1 MKKENVVLDQAA
13 LEEKEFN
20 RNKWFFATGGIGRD
34 MVYAL
39 VSGYFFMY
47 VQFGLTLSVAQFA
60 TLSILIG
67 VLGRIWDGIN
77 DPLMGTIIDAA
88 HFKWGKFKPWIMLGA
103 VLTGIILLLM
113 FNLRPFGTQDIYG
126 WIYVGLMTVIY
137 LLWEAAFTMNDIG
150 YWGAIPSLSRD
161 KEKRN
166 QLTSLTIFFAG
177 IGSGVIALFVGVF
190 SPGNIL
196 TAYTIYSIV
205 ACVAI
210 IGFQAMVCWKVKEG
224 PRDDAPKPEEGS
236 LKKTFKIILGN
247 KQLLIMSL
255 GYLVYDIGS
264 GILGALIYNLYYLEY
279 GYDGTFAVVALGMGM
294 VGMVF
299 QALYPKVTKNW
310 TRKKVQK
317 FAVILMTIGYSL
329 ILILGWTDWLPFN
342 PWTLSVGY
350 LLNSIGGTYFYISTL
365 INMTNCVEYNEY
377 LTGERNEAI
386 VSAVRPLIVKFSS
399 AAKSLLTTLIL
410 ICSGLYIL
418 SQDVSNLETQRNL
431 FNDKV
436 AKEVSSESL
445 NEMIVYVDTINE
457 YGIEIS
463 TYEDGSE
470 AYENKVSE
478 LNDRI
483 NSLGAEHVV
492 VRVQTKAEYL
502 DVYREMYILKKTG
515 DKIVDAVQIKNLD
528 EVETY
533 IVDGYT
539 YEASFVF
546 TYVDANGNTVDV
558 NLGTD
563 VYKESDNL
571 VTRIVLRIMVT
582 IVPILIAI
590 LSYYIQNKK
599 YIVNEEYYDKMMEE
613 LNAIRKANELVI
625 EEK

>member
-1 MKKENVVLDQAA
+1 MKKDNIILDAA
-13 LEEKEFN
+13 AQEEKEFN

-88 HFKWGKFKPWIMLGA
+88 HFKWGKFKPWILLGA
-103 VLTGIILLLM
+103 VLTGVILLLM

-150 YWGAIPSLSRD
+150 YWGAIPSLSRS
-161 KEKRN
+161 KERRN

-177 IGSGVIALFVGVF
+177 IGSGAIALFVGLF

-205 ACVAI
+205 ACVAM
-210 IGFQAMVCWKVKEG
+210 IGFQAMVCFKVKEG
-224 PRDDAPKPEEGS
+224 PRDDSPKPDEGS

-247 KQLLIMSL
+247 KQLLTMSL
-255 GYLVYDIGS
+255 GYLIYDIGS

-279 GYDGTFAVVALGMGM
+279 GYDGTFAAVSMGLGM
-294 VGMVF
+294 VGMIF
-299 QALYPKVTKNW
+299 QALYPKITKNW

-317 FAVILMTIGYSL
+317 FAVTLMTIGYSL
-329 ILILGWTDWLPFN
+329 ILIIGWTDWLPFN
-342 PWTLSVGY
+342 PWTLSAGF
-350 LLNSIGGTYFYISTL
+350 LFNSIGGTYFYISTL

-436 AKEVSSESL
+436 CEEVNAESL
-445 NEMIVYVDTINE
+445 NEMKIYVDTIKD
-457 YGIEIS
+457 YAIEIS
-463 TYEDGSE
+463 QYEEGSD
-470 AYENKVSE
+470 AYENKVDE
-478 LNDRI
+478 INERI
-483 NSLGAEHVV
+483 NDLGAEHVV
-492 VRVQTKAEYL
+492 VRVQTKAEFL
-502 DVYREMYILKKTG
+502 DVYRDMYVLKKFDG
-515 DKIVDAVQIKNLD
+515 EIIDAVQIKNI
-528 EVETY
+528 EEETY
-533 IVDGYT
+533 FVDGYQ

-546 TYVDANGNTVDV
+546 SYTDKNGNKIDV

-563 VYKESDNL
+563 VYKKSDNL
-571 VTRIVLRIMVT
+571 TTRIILRVMVT
-582 IVPILIAI
+582 IVPIIIAI

-599 YIVNEEYYDKMMEE
+599 YIVNEEFYEKMMKELEE
-613 LNAIRKANELVI
+613 RRKANQVVI
-625 EEK
+625 EE

>member
-1 MKKENVVLDQAA
+1 MKKENVILDEAA
-13 LEEKEFN
+13 LEQKEFN

-88 HFKWGKFKPWIMLGA
+88 HFKWGKFKPWILLGA
-103 VLTGIILLLM
+103 VLTGGILLLM
-113 FNLRPFGTQDIYG
+113 FNLRPFGTQEIYG

-150 YWGAIPSLSRD
+150 YWGAIPSLSRSR
-161 KEKRN
+161 EKRD

-177 IGSGVIALFVGVF
+177 IGSGAIALFVGVF

-205 ACVAI
+205 ACVAM
-210 IGFQAMVCWKVKEG
+210 IGCQGMVCWKVKEG
-224 PRDDAPKPEEGS
+224 PRDDSPKPEEGS

-255 GYLVYDIGS
+255 GYLIYDIGS
-264 GILGALIYNLYYLEY
+264 GILGALMYNLYYLEY
-279 GYDGTFAVVALGMGM
+279 GYDGTFAVVSLGMGM
-294 VGMVF
+294 ISMVF
-299 QALYPKVTKNW
+299 QALYPKITKNW
-310 TRKKVQK
+310 TRKKIQK
-317 FAVILMTIGYSL
+317 ISCVFMGLGYGIILL
-329 ILILGWTDWLPFN
+329 LGWTDWLPFT

-399 AAKSLLTTLIL
+399 AFKSLLTTLIL

-436 AKEVSSESL
+436 VKEINEESL
-445 NEMIVYVDTINE
+445 DEMKIYVNTINE

-463 TYEDGSE
+463 LLEEGSE
-470 AYENKVSE
+470 EYEAKIDE
-478 LNDRI
+478 INDRI
-483 NSLGAEHVV
+483 NALGAEHVV
-492 VRVQTKAEYL
+492 VRVQTKAEYI
-502 DVYREMYILKKTG
+502 DVYRDMYILKKTNG
-515 DKIVDAVQIKNLD
+515 NIIDAAQIKSIED
-528 EVETY
+528 SY
-533 IVDGYT
+533 IEAGYE
-539 YEASFVF
+539 YEAAFVF
-546 TYVDANGNTVDV
+546 NYVDANGNEIDV

-563 VYKESDNL
+563 AYKKSDSL
-571 VTRIVLRIMVT
+571 VTRIVLRVMVT
-582 IVPILIAI
+582 IVPIIIAI

-599 YIVNEEYYDKMMEE
+599 YIVNEEFYDNMMKELEE
-613 LNAIRKANELVI
+613 RRKANTIVI
-625 EEK
+625 EQE

>member
-1 MKKENVVLDQAA
+1 MEDNNLNIST

-20 RNKWFFATGGIGRD
+20 RNKWFFSIGGIGRD
-34 MVYAL
+34 MVYGL
-39 VSGYFFMY
+39 VANYFFMY

-77 DPLMGTIIDAA
+77 DPLMGTIIDSS
-88 HFKWGKFKPWIMLGA
+88 HFKWGKFKPWIFFGA
-103 VLTGIILLLM
+103 ILTGLLLLLM
-113 FNLRPFGTQDIYG
+113 FNLRPFGTQDVYG

-150 YWGAIPSLSRD
+150 YWGAIPSLSKDKKKRD
-161 KEKRN
+161 
-166 QLTSLTIFFAG
+166 QLTSMVIFFAG
-177 IGSGVIALFVGVF
+177 IGSGGIGVLIGLF

-196 TAYTIYSIV
+196 TAYTLYSII

-210 IGFQAMVCWKVKEG
+210 IAFQTMVVMKVKEG
-224 PRDDAPKPEEGS
+224 KIEENKEEKGS
-236 LKKTFKIILGN
+236 LKKTFEIIFKN
-247 KQLLIMSL
+247 KQLLWAAL
-255 GYLVYDIGS
+255 GLLVYDIGS

-279 GYDGTFAVVALGMGM
+279 GYDGNFVVVMTGMGVVTM
-294 VGMVF
+294 IL
-299 QALYPKVTKNW
+299 QALYPKITKKL
-310 TRKKVQK
+310 TRKKIQWYS
-317 FAVILMTIGYSL
+317 FIAMTIGY
-329 ILILGWTDWLPFN
+329 IFIACIGWFNFLPFT
-342 PWTLSVGY
+342 PLTLSIGYFFIGVG
-350 LLNSIGGTYFYISTL
+350 GAYFYITSL

-410 ICSGLYIL
+410 ICSGLYVL

-436 AKEVSSESL
+436 AEEVSAESL
-445 NEMIVYVDTINE
+445 DEMKIYVDTIKD
-457 YGIEIS
+457 YAIEIS
-463 TYEDGSE
+463 GFEIGSDTYE
-470 AYENKVSE
+470 AKVDE
-478 LNDRI
+478 INERI
-483 NSLGAEHVV
+483 NALGAEHVV
-492 VRVQTKAEYL
+492 VRVQTKAEFL
-502 DVYREMYILKKTG
+502 NVYRDMYILKKLNG
-515 DKIVDAVQIKNLD
+515 EIVDAIQIKNIEED
-528 EVETY
+528 SY
-533 IVDGYT
+533 FVDGYT

-546 TYVDANGNTVDV
+546 TYIDKNGNKIDV

-563 VYKESDNL
+563 VYKKSDNL

-582 IVPILIAI
+582 IVPIIIAI

-613 LNAIRKANELVI
+613 LNAIRKVNELVI
-625 EEK
+625 EE

>member
-1 MKKENVVLDQAA
+1 MKKDNIILDAA
-13 LEEKEFN
+13 AQEEKDFN

-34 MVYAL
+34 MVYSL

-88 HFKWGKFKPWIMLGA
+88 HFKWGKFKPWILLGA
-103 VLTGIILLLM
+103 VLTGGILLLM
-113 FNLRPFGTQDIYG
+113 FNLRPFGTQEVYG

-161 KEKRN
+161 RKKRD

-177 IGSGVIALFVGVF
+177 IGGGIIALLVGFF

-196 TAYTIYSIV
+196 TAYTLYSII

-210 IGFQAMVCWKVKEG
+210 IGCQTMVCLKVKEG
-224 PRDDAPKPEEGS
+224 PRDDSVKPDEGS

-279 GYDGTFAVVALGMGM
+279 GYDGTFAVVALGMGALS
-294 VGMVF
+294 MVF

-317 FAVILMTIGYSL
+317 FATILMSIGYVE
-329 ILILGWTDWLPFN
+329 ILVLGWTSWLPFN
-342 PWTLSVGY
+342 PFTLSIGY
-350 LLNSIGGTYFYISTL
+350 LLISIGGTYFYISTL

-399 AAKSLLTTLIL
+399 ATKSLLTTLIL
-410 ICSGLYIL
+410 ICSGLYVL

-436 AKEVSSESL
+436 ANIVSNESID
-445 NEMIVYVDTINE
+445 EMKIYVDTINE

-463 TYEDGSE
+463 LYE
-470 AYENKVSE
+470 ENTDDYDKKVDE
-478 LNDRI
+478 INDRI
-483 NSLGAEHVV
+483 NALGAEHVV

-502 DVYREMYILKKTG
+502 EVYREMYILKKLDG
-515 DKIVDAVQIKNLD
+515 SIVDAVQIKDIDNQSNYFQED
-528 EVETY
+528 Y
-533 IVDGYT
+533 D

-546 TYVDANGNTVDV
+546 TYTKENGEVVDV

-563 VYKESDNL
+563 VYKKSDSFT
-571 VTRIVLRIMVT
+571 TRIILRIMVT
-582 IVPILIAI
+582 IIPILIAI

-599 YIVNEEYYDKMMEE
+599 YIVNEEYYENMMKE
-613 LNAIRKANELVI
+613 LNERRKQNEVVI
-625 EEK
+625 EE

>member
-1 MKKENVVLDQAA
+1 MKKENVILDEAA
-13 LEEKEFN
+13 LEQKEFN

-88 HFKWGKFKPWIMLGA
+88 HFKWGKFKPWILLGA
-103 VLTGIILLLM
+103 VLTGGILLLM

-150 YWGAIPSLSRD
+150 YWGAIPSLSRSR
-161 KEKRN
+161 EKRD

-177 IGSGVIALFVGVF
+177 IGSGAIALFVGVF

-196 TAYTIYSIV
+196 TAYTIYSMV
-205 ACVAI
+205 ACVAM
-210 IGFQAMVCWKVKEG
+210 IGCQAMVCWKVKEG
-224 PRDDAPKPEEGS
+224 PRDDAPTPEEGS

-255 GYLVYDIGS
+255 GYLIYDIGS
-264 GILGALIYNLYYLEY
+264 GILGALMYNLYYLEY
-279 GYDGTFAVVALGMGM
+279 GYDGTFAVVSLGMGM
-294 VGMVF
+294 IGMIF
-299 QALYPKVTKNW
+299 QAMYPKITKNW
-310 TRKKVQK
+310 TRKKIQK
-317 FAVILMTIGYSL
+317 ISCILMGLGYGIIFL
-329 ILILGWTDWLPFN
+329 LGWTEWLPFT

-436 AKEVSSESL
+436 VKEINEESL
-445 NEMIVYVDTINE
+445 NEMKIYVDTINE

-463 TYEDGSE
+463 LLEEGSE
-470 AYENKVSE
+470 AYEAKIDEV
-478 LNDRI
+478 NDRI
-483 NSLGAEHVV
+483 NALGAEHVV
-492 VRVQTKAEYL
+492 VRVQTKAEYI
-502 DVYREMYILKKTG
+502 DVYRDMYILKKVDG
-515 DKIVDAVQIKNLD
+515 NIIDAVQIKSIEDSYLQ
-528 EVETY
+528 E
-533 IVDGYT
+533 GYE
-539 YEASFVF
+539 YEAAFVF
-546 TYVDANGNTVDV
+546 TYTDANGNVIDV
-558 NLGTD
+558 NLGTEA
-563 VYKESDNL
+563 YKKSDSL
-571 VTRIVLRIMVT
+571 TTRIVLRVMVT
-582 IVPILIAI
+582 IVPIIIAI

-599 YIVNEEYYDKMMEE
+599 YIVNEEFYDNMMKELEE
-613 LNAIRKANELVI
+613 RRKANTIVVEQ
-625 EEK
+625 E